1 MFIIIDALELNHSH
15 LHRRG
20 AGKREEGR
28 DWAEWEIERS
38 NDLYSETLLFY
49 VYFSKTKPL
58 LGILWCLCFLNFI
71 LYWHI
76 VYKW

>member
-1 MFIIIDALELNHSH
+1 MFIIIIDALELNHIH

-20 AGKREEGR
+20 AGKREE
-28 DWAEWEIERS
+28 AEWEIERS

-58 LGILWCLCFLNFI
+58 LSILWCLCFLNFI

>member
-1 MFIIIDALELNHSH
+1 MFIIIIDALELNHIH

-20 AGKREEGR
+20 AGKERRLNGKSK
-28 DWAEWEIERS
+28 RS
-38 NDLYSETLLFY
+38 NGLYSETLLIY